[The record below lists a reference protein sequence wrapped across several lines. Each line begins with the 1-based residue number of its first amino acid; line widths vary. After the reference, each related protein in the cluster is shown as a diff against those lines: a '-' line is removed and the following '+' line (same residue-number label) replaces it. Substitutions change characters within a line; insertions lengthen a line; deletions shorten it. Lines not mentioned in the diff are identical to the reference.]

1 MLMFDSNVRI
11 CFNLYV
17 LSKPIQ
23 LVFIT
28 CQLSI
33 WASLKICVKKW
44 PVHSHFCEH
53 IFFPSAEKRNSW
65 EELLWVLWCLHF
77 CVRGDKGPGTLIIHP
92 TFQKY
97 FTIFNVVSIIVQI
110 LICKWV
116 HIRGRGT
123 FPIRWRSQTT
133 HGFYFSV
140 RWQFV
145 VGIRKKFV
153 IGSQWLIFC
162 SGWSQWVNKIPDV
175 SMPSVITS
183 AVICTAAP
191 Q

>member
-1 MLMFDSNVRI
+1 MFQFI
-11 CFNLYV
+11 CIMKTYTTSIHNLSTQH
-17 LSKPIQ
+17 LSQ
-23 LVFIT
+23 LKDLCEKMARAIT
-28 CQLSI
+28 FL
-33 WASLKICVKKW
+33 WT
-44 PVHSHFCEH
+44 H
-53 IFFPSAEKRNSW
+53 IFSLSW
-65 EELLWVLWCLHF
+65 EKKFRRIILLLWVLWCLHF

-97 FTIFNVVSIIVQI
+97 FTIFNVVSIIFQI

-153 IGSQWLIFC
+153 IGSQWLIFW